1 MDQSI
6 LGTEVNAFAIDR
18 SPLAWIL
25 EDLKKSLKFATAVV
39 RRFAWEVKTS
49 SENDAVE
56 IDASPLAQVQRQ
68 LQQGAA
74 ALDMVGQQV
83 PAVMLRA
90 VESLSRKFVQ
100 SPKSCTDDAAHCVD
114 RSCLAVIDY
123 LEGLLKGRV
132 LSTVALFPQHRAVL
146 VRIGAE
152 RIHPADLWSALW
164 HWRDIRLPS
173 GQQGEQYSSE
183 MRVRMNE
190 SLLKLL
196 HSGAPGAARE
206 MTEHCA
212 ALAAGTDFREQATLW
227 ALAAGFFEA
236 IALDLVQKDIYV
248 KRAASNVLQQ
258 FGVLRQGTIRPSE
271 RVAQDLTFFCAMAQ
285 PSIQRPALYL
295 RAVREAYGLDRTPVS
310 DYETEKLGRID
321 ADHLDRV
328 LRRIATAT
336 EAWSAFANGETHRA
350 ASLTDL
356 FSEVGN
362 AVLKVHSEHAAFISA
377 LNDAVEL
384 ASREV
389 GPLKAA
395 LAMEVAT
402 AILYLEAA
410 YTHLDTDAATHQR
423 SAQLAA
429 RLHHVCTGNDSYP
442 IEDWME
448 ELYRRASDQQ
458 TMGSVTRELRI
469 SLVEVEKALDQFFRS
484 GRISAVLHAA
494 PGHLAQM
501 RGVFMVLGLDQ
512 AAIAA
517 VRMRSSIEKYLLD
530 SLDAAIHPSELFDT
544 LGNSLGAMGFM
555 IDMLS
560 YQLPLARRMFVYDE
574 GLAEFRSIIERD
586 RSVRPLEPPPSNGSF
601 DRDPPP
607 QYQSTL
613 SSLTPFFEDFE
624 AVTSTPDG
632 STPSLG
638 GGIEGADLL
647 ASGSGDDEIRQ
658 IFLEESKEVIVAAA
672 SAIQELISQSA
683 NIGAQVRLRR
693 AFHTIKGSARMVG
706 LQTLG
711 EAAWA
716 FEQLFNEWLAD
727 QTPFTGAMLELTSS
741 AVRAFE
747 IWIDDISH
755 ERDGPWTT
763 DPFRQSADAF
773 RTSGEYKALRLPDH
787 VAQRPGEAR
796 RDEALVGG
804 ATQSLEHT
812 EQQPFSDFF
821 EGVDF
826 SIDEV
831 TQSLSV
837 QTADPMPVL
846 TVFTA
851 AEGVPSGRPQ
861 PIEVRAENQP
871 PAVSAAAEADL
882 LLRVSPPSMKVIGH
896 LRLSPAFFA
905 VYSAEA
911 NEWSV
916 RLIAEIEQWAHDP
929 VAGST
934 EVAMVLAHSL
944 QGASATVGFDAL
956 ADLARMLEQALEH
969 AASRPKEAG
978 GWAIALLACARHIG
992 DLLADFA
999 NENLPKPDEAIMS
1012 ELMRIIESEGWAPPS
1027 APLEVALN
1035 AIQESSA
1042 GELRITPTAPGPE
1055 LSGLRQSSVVVAKGD
1070 SGNGE
1075 LNMQAAAS
1083 SVIGN
1088 VSAASHA
1095 VQSLGGHVRTQTMPQ
1110 LDLESE
1116 DAIDAELLPIFREEG
1131 YELFTALGRS
1141 LRVWVSNPES
1151 ESARSQS
1158 LRVLHTIKGSAR
1170 LAGALR
1176 LGELAHRL
1184 ESRIADFDAARST
1197 PSDIDSTIHGFDQL
1211 QGIFDALGPVDV
1223 ASKPDEMPDI
1233 SPVAQPHQPDARQ
1246 TSAGEVVSHRLL
1258 GQSIRVRSKILER
1271 LLDQTGEVMMG
1282 RSRMDTNVGQMGI
1295 GLTDLGNTL
1304 KRMRH
1309 QLRELELQADLQM
1322 QTRQTQTQGAAQ
1334 LFDPLEFDRFTR
1346 VQELSRL
1353 LAESVEDVATV
1364 QRNLQICV
1372 QGAQDDVGAQGR
1384 RVKEL
1389 QHDLLRMRLVE
1400 FESIADRLYA
1410 VVRQACKATAKQVR
1424 LDISAGTLKL
1434 DRGVLDR
1441 ITPALEHLLRNAV
1454 GHGIEPADVR
1464 LAAGKSATG
1473 CITIVVVQDG
1483 GDVSVTVSDDG
1494 RGLDIELIRVSA
1506 RAKNL
1511 WDGETAFGVQDA
1523 VRVLFLPGFTTAQK
1537 VTEMEGRGIGM
1548 DVVLSDVNALGGRID
1563 TKTTAGVGTSF
1574 ELVLPLT
1581 TAVTQV
1587 VLLRMG
1593 AFTMGVPSKL
1603 METVL
1608 RVPSDALDRAYAD
1621 GFLVQDDQA
1630 VTLYWGGSLL
1640 QVSDHSLE
1648 RSNKQ
1653 NSVAIFRSAGR
1664 RVALHIDEV
1673 LGNREVVVKN
1683 LGPQLSRLPGMAGMT
1698 ALATGAIVFIYNPVA
1713 LATVYADPDRQVLT
1727 SGKFRVPGQVSGGGA
1742 SVGASTGAVQSH
1754 VGLVTE
1760 INQHAPLVLV
1770 VDDSITVRRVAHRLL
1785 RREGFRVAMA
1795 NDGLQALE
1803 QLQLE
1808 RPMVVL
1814 TDIEMPR
1821 MDGFEL
1827 ARSIRADAGLAGLP
1841 IVMITSRI
1849 AQKHRDHAASL
1860 GVNHYMGKPYSE
1872 LDLMALVRSYCV
1884 QAVPV

>member
-1 MDQSI
+1 MNQSI

-39 RRFAWEVKTS
+39 RRFAWEVKNS

-56 IDASPLAQVQRQ
+56 MDASPLSQVQRQ

-90 VESLSRKFVQ
+90 VESLSRKFIQ

-123 LEGLLKGRV
+123 LEGFLKGRV

-164 HWRDIRLPS
+164 HWRDIDLPK
-173 GQQGEQYSSE
+173 GQRAEQYSSE
-183 MRVRMNE
+183 MRVRMSE

-196 HSGAPGAARE
+196 HSGDHGAARE

-212 ALAAGTDFREQATLW
+212 ALAAGTKFREQATLW

-236 IALDLVQKDIYV
+236 IALDLVQRDIYV

-258 FGVLRQGTIRPSE
+258 FGVLCQGTIRPSE
-271 RVAQDLTFFCAMAQ
+271 RVAQDLTFFCAMADPSNQQ
-285 PSIQRPALYL
+285 PAPYL
-295 RAVREAYGLDRTPVS
+295 GAVREAYGLDRTPVC
-310 DYETEKLGRID
+310 DYEIEKLGRID

-328 LRRIATAT
+328 LRRIGAAT

-350 ASLTDL
+350 GSLTDL

-362 AVLKVHSEHAAFISA
+362 AVLKVHSEHAAFIRA
-377 LNDAVEL
+377 LCDAVEL
-384 ASREV
+384 AIHEI
-389 GPLKAA
+389 GPLRAG

-429 RLHHVCTGNDSYP
+429 RLHHVCAGNDSYP

-448 ELYRRASDQQ
+448 ELYRLASDQQ

-484 GRISAVLHAA
+484 GRVNAVLHAA

-501 RGVFMVLGLDQ
+501 RGVFMVLGLEQ
-512 AAIAA
+512 AALAA

-530 SLDAAIHPSELFDT
+530 SVDAAVHPSALFDT

-560 YQLPLARRMFVYDE
+560 YQLSLARRMFIYDE

-586 RSVRPLEPPPSNGSF
+586 RSVRTLSKTQTSPSF
-601 DRDPPP
+601 DLDPPP
-607 QYQSTL
+607 PYQPTFASGT
-613 SSLTPFFEDFE
+613 SLFEGFGRVSQTPPE
-624 AVTSTPDG
+624 STPAPGG
-632 STPSLG
+632 SG
-638 GGIEGADLL
+638 EGEALL
-647 ASGSGDDEIRQ
+647 TSGSGDDEIRQ
-658 IFLEESKEVIVAAA
+658 IFLEESKEVISAAA
-672 SAIQELISQSA
+672 FAVQELASQTA

-706 LQTLG
+706 LHTLG

-747 IWIDDISH
+747 IWVDDISH
-755 ERDGPWTT
+755 SRDGPWTT
-763 DPFRQSADAF
+763 DPFRESADAF
-773 RTSGEYKALRLPDH
+773 RTSGEYKALRLPVH
-787 VAQRPGEAR
+787 AVQGPGEVR
-796 RDEALVGG
+796 RYETLASGV
-804 ATQSLEHT
+804 TQLLERY
-812 EQQPFSDFF
+812 EQQPSFDDVHFST
-821 EGVDF
+821 
-826 SIDEV
+826 DEV
-831 TQSLSV
+831 TLGLFV
-837 QTADPMPVL
+837 QTAAPTPVL
-846 TVFTA
+846 TVFPA
-851 AEGVPSGRPQ
+851 ADSAQ
-861 PIEVRAENQP
+861 IETP
-871 PAVSAAAEADL
+871 YPL
-882 LLRVSPPSMKVIGH
+882 GTRVGSPPPTPSDAAGVDSSQRAYPEPFKVIGH

-905 VYSAEA
+905 VYSTEA

-929 VAGST
+929 VAIST

-944 QGASATVGFDAL
+944 QGASATVGFNAL
-956 ADLARMLEQALEH
+956 AEVARMLEQALEH
-969 AASRPKEAG
+969 VGSHPKEAG
-978 GWAIALLACARHIG
+978 GWAIPLLACAHHIG
-992 DLLADFA
+992 DLLLDFT
-999 NENLPKPDEAIMS
+999 NEKLPKPNQTIMS
-1012 ELMRIIESEGWAPPS
+1012 ELMRIVESEGRAPPPE
-1027 APLEVALN
+1027 PLAVALD
-1035 AIQESSA
+1035 AIQDSTTD
-1042 GELRITPTAPGPE
+1042 ELRISPTTTGPE
-1055 LSGLRQSSVVVAKGD
+1055 LSGQQKSFVIAARGD
-1070 SGNGE
+1070 GGDGE
-1075 LNMQAAAS
+1075 LGMRAAES
-1083 SVIGN
+1083 SAIGN
-1088 VSAASHA
+1088 VYAPSQAAHTLA
-1095 VQSLGGHVRTQTMPQ
+1095 RDVRTQTMLQ
-1110 LDLESE
+1110 HHLESE

-1131 YELFTALGRS
+1131 YELFLVLGRS
-1141 LRVWVSNPES
+1141 LRVWVSNPQS
-1151 ESARSQS
+1151 ESARAQS

-1184 ESRIADFDAARST
+1184 ESRIADFNASRTT
-1197 PSDIDSTIHGFDQL
+1197 PLDIDSTIHVFDQL
-1211 QGIFDALGPVDV
+1211 RGIFDGLGTIDI
-1223 ASKPDEMPDI
+1223 ASKTDEMPDI
-1233 SPVAQPHQPDARQ
+1233 APVAQPYQPDADQ
-1246 TSAGEVVSHRLL
+1246 SSTAEVVSHRLP
-1258 GQSIRVRSKILER
+1258 GQSIRVKSKILDR

-1282 RSRMDTNVGQMGI
+1282 RSRLDANVAQTHN
-1295 GLTDLGNTL
+1295 GLTDLGTTL
-1304 KRMRH
+1304 KRMRQ

-1322 QTRQTQTQGAAQ
+1322 QTRQTQTQGSAQ

-1364 QRNLQICV
+1364 QRNLQTCV

-1384 RVKEL
+1384 RLKEL

-1400 FESIADRLYA
+1400 FESVADRLYA
-1410 VVRQACKATAKQVR
+1410 VVRQACKATGKQVR
-1424 LDISAGTLKL
+1424 LDISAGTIQL

-1441 ITPALEHLLRNAV
+1441 ITPALEHILRNAV
-1454 GHGIEPADVR
+1454 GHGIEPVDVR

-1473 CITIVVVQDG
+1473 CITIVLVQDG
-1483 GDVSVTVSDDG
+1483 GDVSVTISDDG
-1494 RGLDIELIRVSA
+1494 RGLDLDLIRVSA

-1511 WDGETAFGVQDA
+1511 WDGETDFGVQDA
-1523 VRVLFLPGFTTAQK
+1523 VRVLFLPGFTTAQR

-1563 TKTTAGVGTSF
+1563 TKTTAGIGTVF

-1608 RVPSDALDRAYAD
+1608 RAPSDVLDRAYTD
-1621 GFLVQDDQA
+1621 GFLVHDGLA
-1630 VTLYWGGSLL
+1630 VTLYWGGALL

-1698 ALATGAIVFIYNPVA
+1698 AMATGAVVFIYNPVA
-1713 LATVYADPDRQVLT
+1713 LATVYADPDRQVLA
-1727 SGKFRVPGQVSGGGA
+1727 SGKLRVPGVVLAGGTLGGA
-1742 SVGASTGAVQSH
+1742 LTGAIQRH

-1760 INQHAPLVLV
+1760 MDQRAPLVLV

-1808 RPMVVL
+1808 RPIVVL

-1827 ARSIRADAGLAGLP
+1827 TRSIRADAGLADLP

-1872 LDLMALVRSYCV
+1872 LDLMALVRSYCS
-1884 QAVPV
+1884 QTVPV

>member
-1 MDQSI
+1 MDQYI
-6 LGTEVNAFAIDR
+6 LGTEASPFSIDR
-18 SPLAWIL
+18 SPLAWVL

-39 RRFAWEVKTS
+39 RRFAWEVKS
-49 SENDAVE
+49 SIGNNALEMDT
-56 IDASPLAQVQRQ
+56 SPLSQVQRQ

-90 VESLSRKFVQ
+90 VESLSRKFIQ
-100 SPKSCTDDAAHCVD
+100 SPKSCTEDAAHCID
-114 RSCLAVIDY
+114 RSCLAVVDY
-123 LEGLLKGRV
+123 LEGILKGRT
-132 LSTVALFPQHRAVL
+132 LSPVALFPQHRAVL

-164 HWRDIRLPS
+164 HWRDIALPR
-173 GQQGEQYSSE
+173 GLLGEQYSSE
-183 MRVRMNE
+183 IRVRMSE
-190 SLLKLL
+190 SLLTLL
-196 HSGAPGAARE
+196 HSGDHGAARE
-206 MTEHCA
+206 MTEYCA
-212 ALAAGTDFREQATLW
+212 ALAAGRDVREQTTLW

-236 IALDLVQKDIYV
+236 ISLDLVPKDIYV

-285 PSIQRPALYL
+285 LSAHQSAPHL
-295 RAVREAYGLDRTPVS
+295 RAVREAYGLEHTPVS
-310 DYETEKLGRID
+310 DYEIEKLGRLD
-321 ADHLDRV
+321 ADQLDRV
-328 LRRIATAT
+328 LRKIAAAS

-350 ASLTDL
+350 GSLADL
-356 FSEVGN
+356 FSEVGT
-362 AVLKVHSEHAAFISA
+362 AVLKVHSEHTAFVSA
-377 LNDAVEL
+377 LSDAVEL
-384 ASREV
+384 AIHEIA
-389 GPLKAA
+389 PLRAA

-410 YTHLDTDAATHQR
+410 YTHLDADAATYQR

-429 RLHHVCTGNDSYP
+429 RLHHVCAANDSYP

-484 GRISAVLHAA
+484 GRANAVLHAA
-494 PGHLAQM
+494 PAHLAQM
-501 RGVFMVLGLDQ
+501 RGVFMVLGLEQ
-512 AAIAA
+512 AALAA

-530 SLDAAIHPSELFDT
+530 SVDAAIHPSALFDT

-586 RSVRPLEPPPSNGSF
+586 RSVRTPPITPTTLSL

-607 QYQSTL
+607 QYQSTFGSL
-613 SSLTPFFEDFE
+613 SPFFENLEDVISPE
-624 AVTSTPDG
+624 TEPTPV
-632 STPSLG
+632 LG
-638 GGIEGADLL
+638 GGDEGKDLL
-647 ASGSGDDEIRQ
+647 VSGTGDEDIHQ
-658 IFLEESKEVIVAAA
+658 IFLDESKEVILVAA
-672 SAIQELISQSA
+672 SAVQELAAQTG

-716 FEQLFNEWLAD
+716 FERLLNEWLAD
-727 QTPFTGAMLELTSS
+727 ETPFTGAMFDLTSS

-747 IWIDDISH
+747 MWVDDISH
-755 ERDGPWTT
+755 GRDGPWTA
-763 DPFRQSADAF
+763 DPFRDSADAF
-773 RTSGEYKALRLPDH
+773 RTSGEYRPLRLPDYA
-787 VAQRPGEAR
+787 VQGTDDGRCYQTLASGT
-796 RDEALVGG
+796 
-804 ATQSLEHT
+804 TQLSEQS
-812 EQQPFSDFF
+812 EQQPIFDVVNFSTDQVTRGLF
-821 EGVDF
+821 EQAAV
-826 SIDEV
+826 SI
-831 TQSLSV
+831 
-837 QTADPMPVL
+837 PVL
-846 TVFTA
+846 TALPSTD
-851 AEGVPSGRPQ
+851 GVPIGSPNKLGARTGNP
-861 PIEVRAENQP
+861 PPEV
-871 PAVSAAAEADL
+871 SDTAEADL
-882 LLRVSPPSMKVIGH
+882 SPPVSPAPMKVIGH

-905 VYSAEA
+905 VYSTEA
-911 NEWSV
+911 DEWSS
-916 RLIAEIEQWAHDP
+916 RLIAEIEQWVHDP
-929 VAGST
+929 EARST
-934 EVAMVLAHSL
+934 EAAMVLAHSL

-956 ADLARMLEQALEH
+956 AELARMLEQALEH
-969 AASRPKEAG
+969 VGSHPKKVGE
-978 GWAIALLACARHIG
+978 WAIALLACARHIG
-992 DLLADFA
+992 DLLADFT
-999 NENLPKPDEAIMS
+999 NGNLPKLDEALMV
-1012 ELMRIIESEGWAPPS
+1012 ELKRIVEPNGWAS
-1027 APLEVALN
+1027 RSDPLEVALGALQDSIKN
-1035 AIQESSA
+1035 
-1042 GELRITPTAPGPE
+1042 ELSVTPTAPGPG
-1055 LSGLRQSSVVVAKGD
+1055 LSGQWK
-1070 SGNGE
+1070 
-1075 LNMQAAAS
+1075 S
-1083 SVIGN
+1083 SVIAATGDREN
-1088 VSAASHA
+1088 DDLNISAIESSAVAHA
-1095 VQSLGGHVRTQTMPQ
+1095 YAPSQATQTLEGYVQTQSIPQ
-1110 LDLESE
+1110 HDLESE

-1131 YELFTALGRS
+1131 HELFLALGRS
-1141 LRVWVSNPES
+1141 LRVWVSNPQL

-1184 ESRIADFDAARST
+1184 ESQIADAKAERAT
-1197 PSDIDSTIHGFDQL
+1197 PSYIDSAIHVFDQL
-1211 QGIFDALGPVDV
+1211 RGIFDALGPINIG
-1223 ASKPDEMPDI
+1223 AKPDEIPAI
-1233 SPVAQPHQPDARQ
+1233 SPVAAPNRPDVQQGA
-1246 TSAGEVVSHRLL
+1246 TGEAVSHRLL
-1258 GQSIRVRSKILER
+1258 GHSIRVRSKILDR

-1282 RSRMDTNVGQMGI
+1282 RSRLDANVAQTHN

-1322 QTRQTQTQGAAQ
+1322 QTRQTQTQTRGSAQ
-1334 LFDPLEFDRFTR
+1334 FFDPLEFDRFTR

-1410 VVRQACKATAKQVR
+1410 VVRQACKATGKQVR
-1424 LDISAGTLKL
+1424 LDISAGTIQL

-1441 ITPALEHLLRNAV
+1441 ITPALEHILRNAV
-1454 GHGIEPADVR
+1454 GHGIEPVDVR

-1483 GDVSVTVSDDG
+1483 GDVAVTISDDG
-1494 RGLDIELIRVSA
+1494 RGLDIDLIRVSA
-1506 RAKNL
+1506 QAKNL
-1511 WDGETAFGVQDA
+1511 WDGEADFGVQDA
-1523 VRVLFLPGFTTAQK
+1523 VRVLFLPGFTTAQR

-1563 TKTTAGVGTSF
+1563 TKTTVGVGTSF
-1574 ELVLPLT
+1574 ELILPLT

-1608 RVPSDALDRAYAD
+1608 RVPSDMLDRAYED
-1621 GFLVQDDQA
+1621 GFLVEGGQA

-1640 QVSDHSLE
+1640 QVSDRSLE

-1698 ALATGAIVFIYNPVA
+1698 AMATGAVVFIYNPVA
-1713 LATVYADPDRQVLT
+1713 LATVYADPDRQVLA
-1727 SGKFRVPGQVSGGGA
+1727 SGKLRVPSAVLGGGTSA
-1742 SVGASTGAVQSH
+1742 GALTGGIQRHA
-1754 VGLVTE
+1754 GLVTE
-1760 INQHAPLVLV
+1760 MDQLAPLVLV

-1827 ARSIRADAGLAGLP
+1827 TRSIRADAGLAGLP

-1872 LDLMALVRSYCV
+1872 LDLMALVRSYCS
-1884 QAVPV
+1884 QTVPV